1 MDFFLSSDLYY
12 SDRNMDGQKAQES
25 FSESLVLFD
34 SLGFCFPHTWL
45 DGISEQ
51 EMVDRQSSYYSLLK
65 QQISPQEAS
74 IRDQLILIK
83 LVESRRLNEI
93 RILLCPQ
100 HLPKFHPS
108 FDSVLAGILDID
120 TTWRLVL
127 VSAERKGQ
135 WRRTLE
141 QRWLASF
148 GDGTSLLRQ
157 VVWLNSFSPNDYLVM
172 LAVGDV
178 MVDPFPFGGGVT
190 SLEAFSVRTPVL
202 TLPVLQTVPALT
214 AGMLRSTENTLLCD
228 ILIQSTVEAYV
239 KTAVGLL
246 RNSSHLASVRKELNF
261 NEITLKG
268 MGTSNILEW
277 EWFLKRIMTTV

>member
-157 VVWLNSFSPNDYLVM
+157 VVWLNSLSPNDYLVM

>member
-45 DGISEQ
+45 DGISVQ
-51 EMVDRQSSYYSLLK
+51 DMVDRQSSYYSLLK

-74 IRDQLILIK
+74 TRDQLILIK

-141 QRWLASF
+141 RRWLASF
-148 GDGTSLLRQ
+148 GNGTSLLRQ
-157 VVWLNSFSPNDYLVM
+157 VVWLNSLSPNDYLVM